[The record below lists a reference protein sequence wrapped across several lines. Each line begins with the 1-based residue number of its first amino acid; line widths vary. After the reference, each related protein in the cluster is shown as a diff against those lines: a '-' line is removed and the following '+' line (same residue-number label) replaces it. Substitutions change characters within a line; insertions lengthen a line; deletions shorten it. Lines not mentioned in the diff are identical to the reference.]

1 MYEIGNR
8 SVKVAAYVGITT
20 RQNRIG
26 KTTEISMRM
35 NTLFALSAAV
45 ALGIAG
51 ASVAR
56 AGDSGEN
63 HQDNDRSATSAI
75 NHPAW
80 SGNSVVA
87 GGAFGFAPAPVQK
100 HRRVHEDIQSR

>member
-1 MYEIGNR
+1 
-8 SVKVAAYVGITT
+8 VKVEAYMRITM
-20 RQNRIG
+20 RQNPID
-26 KTTEISMRM
+26 KTTEICMRN
-35 NTLFALSAAV
+35 NTLIALTAAV

-63 HQDNDRSATSAI
+63 HQDNDRSAARAI
-75 NHPAW
+75 NHPMW

-87 GGAFGFAPAPVQK
+87 GGAFGFAPAPAPVQK
-100 HRRVHEDIQSR
+100 HRRVNEEIQGR

>member
-1 MYEIGNR
+1 
-8 SVKVAAYVGITT
+8 
-20 RQNRIG
+20 
-26 KTTEISMRM
+26 MRM

-63 HQDNDRSATSAI
+63 HQDNDRSAARAI
-75 NHPAW
+75 NHPMW

-87 GGAFGFAPAPVQK
+87 GGAFGFTPAPAQK
-100 HRRVHEDIQSR
+100 HRRVREETQSR